1 MVRYFK
7 LGNLLPALLLLLG
20 CSEQPQPPASKL
32 QTSTPAK
39 PELKIVATFLPMYW
53 FTKAVTG
60 EKAEVEVLVPPGSD
74 LHEYQATPANIQAI
88 AQADVLVKNGLNLEE
103 FLETTI
109 KNAQNKKLK
118 EIEASAGISALEE
131 VSPIEEPVK
140 SGDDKEHEHSHSH
153 SGGNPHVWLDPIL
166 AKQQVEV
173 IRDNLIEVDPK
184 NKETYQANAA
194 AYIQQLE
201 QLDAEFKQK
210 LAKYPNCTFIT
221 FHDAFPYLA
230 KRYNL
235 KQVAVV
241 DVPEA
246 SLSPADVQRTIEAV
260 KKYNV
265 KALFGEPGVDNKLLS
280 SLSKDLNLALRPLDS
295 LEIGP
300 LEPQHYFSAMRK
312 NLETIESACK

>member
-1 MVRYFK
+1 MVRYLK

-20 CSEQPQPPASKL
+20 CSEQPPTSAPKL
-32 QTSTPAK
+32 QTSAPEK

-60 EKAEVEVLVPPGSD
+60 EKAVIEVLVPPGSD

-109 KNAQNKKLK
+109 KNAQNRKLTK
-118 EIEASAGISALEE
+118 IEASSGISILEE
-131 VSPIEEPVK
+131 VSPVEEPVT
-140 SGDDKEHEHSHSH
+140 SGGEEEHDHSH

-173 IRDNLIEVDPK
+173 IRDNLMKIDPK
-184 NKETYQANAA
+184 NQAIYQANAA
-194 AYIQQLE
+194 SYIQQLE

-210 LAKYPNCTFIT
+210 LEKYPNCTFIT

-241 DVPEA
+241 DIPEA

-280 SLSKDLNLALRPLDS
+280 SLSKDLNLELRPLDS
-295 LEIGP
+295 LETGP